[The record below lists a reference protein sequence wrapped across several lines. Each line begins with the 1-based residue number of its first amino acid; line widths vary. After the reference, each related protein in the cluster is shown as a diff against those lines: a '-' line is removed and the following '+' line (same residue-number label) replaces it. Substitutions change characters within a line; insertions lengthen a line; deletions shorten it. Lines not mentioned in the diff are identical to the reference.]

1 MCLETGDGSWFN
13 NFNTT
18 YEQASASDA
27 GKIQAV
33 LSKICLDVQT
43 RPGDS
48 SMKALMDM
56 PRHSVAPQT
65 LVVFEGATVPV
76 LDFSLLDDTEP
87 VSESSRQLLSAEQ
100 PRLDFSLL
108 DTSDED
114 AVPRTPVAQRRRKG
128 AASVG
133 TVKDETPE
141 KLAAAVAADDADLV
155 VAAALPPAPARP
167 KQIILLCK
175 KARKQNAEDKK
186 VAAEEK
192 KAAAAVTKAAKLAK
206 RAATPKVAK
215 VVTPKVAKV
224 VLFGVDRH
232 LRNADSAQSNLN

>member
-33 LSKICLDVQT
+33 LSKICLDMQT
-43 RPGDS
+43 SPGDS

-76 LDFSLLDDTEP
+76 LDFSLLEDTEP
-87 VSESSRQLLSAEQ
+87 VSDSSRQ

-206 RAATPKVAK
+206 KAATPKVAK

>member
-13 NFNTT
+13 NFNAT

-33 LSKICLDVQT
+33 LSKICLDMQT

-87 VSESSRQLLSAEQ
+87 VSDSSRQ

-128 AASVG
+128 AASAG

-155 VAAALPPAPARP
+155 AAAALPPSPPAAPR
-167 KQIILLCK
+167 
-175 KARKQNAEDKK
+175 
-186 VAAEEK
+186 
-192 KAAAAVTKAAKLAK
+192 
-206 RAATPKVAK
+206 
-215 VVTPKVAKV
+215 
-224 VLFGVDRH
+224 
-232 LRNADSAQSNLN
+232 